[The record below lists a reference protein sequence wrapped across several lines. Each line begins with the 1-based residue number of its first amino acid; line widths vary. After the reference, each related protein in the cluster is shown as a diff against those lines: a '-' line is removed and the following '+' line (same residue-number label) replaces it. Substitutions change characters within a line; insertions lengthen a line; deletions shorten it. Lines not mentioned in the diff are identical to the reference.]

1 MSLDYK
7 VSNGVLYVGI
17 SGRFDSSERV
27 KFREM
32 NKLVEKDIQQ
42 VEFDL
47 AGVNFISS
55 SALGMLLVMR
65 DKLVG
70 EKSAFKIKNA
80 NNSIKNTLEIVKFDD
95 IFELL

>member
-1 MSLDYK
+1 MSVDYK
-7 VSNGVLYVGI
+7 VSNGVLYVTV
-17 SGRFDSSERV
+17 SGRFDSSERD

-32 NKLVEKDIQQ
+32 NKLLEKDIKQI
-42 VEFDL
+42 EFDL
-47 AGVNFISS
+47 AHAEFMDS

-80 NNSIKNTLEIVKFDD
+80 NNLVKNTLVIVKFDE